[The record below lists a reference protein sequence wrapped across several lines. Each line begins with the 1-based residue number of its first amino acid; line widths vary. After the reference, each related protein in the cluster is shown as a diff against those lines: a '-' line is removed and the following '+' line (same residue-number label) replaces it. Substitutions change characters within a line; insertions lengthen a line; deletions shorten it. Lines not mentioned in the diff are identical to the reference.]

1 MDKLKLKNKTKICYI
16 VNEKKLLD
24 YIKKVNKFAQDKNC
38 DIIELRIDNLLNK
51 DDDIQR
57 ILLIVE
63 YCDSI
68 IKLYEK
74 KSIFTLRTLQ
84 DGGMAK
90 VNKKQ
95 YLNIIEKIYKNTEVD
110 AIDIEYRFYR
120 TMAKEIDSFFKQKK
134 QFILSY
140 HDFKGH
146 LNTKQITNIISKMRQ
161 YNKDVIK
168 IAIKTHNKKEVF
180 DLLETA
186 KKIKKIEKKNDFF
199 VIIAMGKIGLVSRIY
214 NEYTNTKIVY
224 IDNSVNNIGPIGNI
238 NIKTY
243 KNLRK
248 KLN

>member
-1 MDKLKLKNKTKICYI
+1 MDRLELKNKTKICYI
-16 VNEKKLLD
+16 VNEKNAID
-24 YIKKVNKFAQDKNC
+24 YIKKVNKFAKDKNC

-51 DDDIQR
+51 ADDIQSV
-57 ILLIVE
+57 LLAVE
-63 YCDSI
+63 CSDSI

-84 DGGMAK
+84 DGGMAR

-95 YLNIIEKIYKNTEVD
+95 YLNIIEKIYINTEVD

-120 TMAKEIDSFFKQKK
+120 TMTKVIDSFFKQKK

-146 LNTKQITNIISKMRQ
+146 LNTKQITHIISKMRQ

-243 KNLRK
+243 KKLRK